1 MKTFWK
7 ATALAFALTVAAA
20 PAIAE
25 AQPRQDRREWRQ
37 DRREDRREF
46 RQDRRG
52 PERNFRQDRRQDRRE
67 YQRDRRQDQRW
78 DRRDDRRDN
87 RWDRRDDRREWRQDR
102 RVDYRWD
109 RSNRNWYVGR
119 PEFRDYRGHRA
130 GYWYAPSYGYHRVQ
144 PRYANYSWRR
154 GSVLPYEYRRYYVND
169 PYFYN
174 LRPAPRG
181 YRWVHAN
188 NDILLVA
195 LATGVIADTL
205 LNVY

>member
-1 MKTFWK
+1 MMKTFLK
-7 ATALAFALTVAAA
+7 ATAMAFALAVAAA
-20 PAIAE
+20 PAVAD
-25 AQPRQDRREWRQ
+25 AQSRQDRREWRQ
-37 DRREDRREF
+37 DRREDRRDF
-46 RQDRRG
+46 
-52 PERNFRQDRRQDRRE
+52 RRE
-67 YQRDRRQDQRW
+67 RRDDRGDYRR
-78 DRRDDRRDN
+78 DRRDDRRDYRRDRREDRRDF

-119 PEFRDYRGHRA
+119 PEFRDYRGYRS
-130 GYWYAPSYGYHRVQ
+130 GFWYAPSYGYYRVQ

-181 YRWVHAN
+181 HRWVHAN

-195 LATGVIADTL
+195 LATGVIADVL
-205 LNVY
+205 FDVY